1 MIYLCIGGDIK
12 KKNSYIKTLA
22 KNQQIISL
30 PFSFSK
36 EMLFDYASNNSL
48 FGEVPVVVVE
58 NILGDGEIILSP
70 NELEI
75 LKKSGTTFV
84 FSEDKL
90 KVDIEK
96 KYNKYTE
103 KVEKFEQKAGLVR
116 PKENNF
122 AIVDAFARKNKIE
135 TWTLYIKAIESGV
148 SPEAILGMFFW
159 KIKTMI
165 LTNSKIFTKDELRNF
180 SKELVGLYHKAH
192 RGECDM
198 TIGLEQF
205 ILNSLK

>member
-1 MIYLCIGGDIK
+1 MIYLCTGGDIK
-12 KKNSYIKTLA
+12 KKNAYIKTLA
-22 KNQQIISL
+22 KNQQIISI

-48 FGEVPVVVVE
+48 FGEIPVVVVE
-58 NILGDGEIILSP
+58 NILSDEEIILSP
-70 NELEI
+70 SELEI
-75 LKKSGTTFV
+75 LKKSPTTFV

-90 KVDIEK
+90 LALTEK
-96 KYNKYTE
+96 KYSKYVE
-103 KVEKFEQKAGLVR
+103 KIEKFEQKAGFVK

-165 LTNSKIFTKDELRNF
+165 LNNSKIFTKDELRNF
-180 SKELVGLYHKAH
+180 SKELVGLYHQAH

-205 ILNSLK
+205 ILKAFS